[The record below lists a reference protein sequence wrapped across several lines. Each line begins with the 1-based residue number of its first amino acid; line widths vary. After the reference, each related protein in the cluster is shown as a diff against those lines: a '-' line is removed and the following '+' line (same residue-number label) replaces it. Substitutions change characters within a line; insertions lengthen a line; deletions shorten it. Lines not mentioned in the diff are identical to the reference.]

1 MDIRSTPQT
10 RAELAIRYL
19 RTQTDALAHLE
30 NEVSTGLKLIRPSDG
45 PLDII
50 SVISGKAQDQ
60 RLDTY
65 LSNIASARETL
76 NRSVSNLQDAKSV
89 LDNASQI
96 AIAAANSGNSAADF
110 QTMAQQVDGLITHM
124 ISLANAQD
132 GDHYLYGGTASTKP
146 PFVVSATNAQGQPQT
161 ISYVGSPDRAQL
173 LVNQQQTVDTFYQGN
188 TVFQNGAG
196 DVFQALIGLRD
207 LLRNTGGLSP
217 LAQSQ
222 ALSQQ
227 IGVID
232 QARQSVL
239 ATVGEQSASLQ
250 NLQALDTRIRDVQL
264 QTKQLTA
271 TTESA
276 DITEVIVK
284 LQEQQ
289 NSYQLTLAST
299 ARIFDQN
306 LLDFLKG

>member
-1 MDIRSTPQT
+1 M
-10 RAELAIRYL
+10 
-19 RTQTDALAHLE
+19 
-30 NEVSTGLKLIRPSDG
+30 
-45 PLDII
+45 
-50 SVISGKAQDQ
+50 
-60 RLDTY
+60 
-65 LSNIASARETL
+65 
-76 NRSVSNLQDAKSV
+76 
-89 LDNASQI
+89 
-96 AIAAANSGNSAADF
+96 
-110 QTMAQQVDGLITHM
+110 
-124 ISLANAQD
+124 
-132 GDHYLYGGTASTKP
+132 
-146 PFVVSATNAQGQPQT
+146 
-161 ISYVGSPDRAQL
+161 
-173 LVNQQQTVDTFYQGN
+173 
-188 TVFQNGAG
+188 
-196 DVFQALIGLRD
+196 FQALIGLRD